1 MNTQRML
8 ILGVAAVAAGAAALL
23 ARGLMGGGTQ
33 TAKATLPPPRPATV
47 EVLVAASDLQPGTPL
62 TVAQVRWQEW
72 PRSSVDSSFIT
83 HDAAP
88 DLNRVVQGAV
98 TRAPLVSG
106 EPLSMTK
113 IVHAD
118 GAGFMAATVEP
129 GMRAVSIGI
138 STESGAGGFILPN
151 DRVDVLVT
159 TQISDSPRRYG
170 AVTFLRDVRVL
181 AVDQTY
187 RMDKDQ
193 KVVLA
198 KTATLELTPKQAEKV
213 ESEQAAGTISLS
225 LRALGDFG
233 AQKAKVDTAD
243 DASSTAVKVIG
254 YGLPR
259 AGSLQGD

>member
-33 TAKATLPPPRPATV
+33 TAKAALPPPRPATA
-47 EVLVAASDLQPGTPL
+47 EVLVAASDLQPGTAL

-72 PRSSVDSSFIT
+72 PKSAVDSSFIT
-83 HDAAP
+83 QDGAP
-88 DLNRVVQGAV
+88 DLNRIVQGAV
-98 TRAPLVSG
+98 TRAPLVAG
-106 EPLSMTK
+106 EPLTTTK

-118 GAGFMAATVEP
+118 SAGFMAAMVEP

-151 DRVDVLVT
+151 DRVDVIVT
-159 TQISDSPRRYG
+159 RQVSDTPRRYA

-187 RMDKDQ
+187 REDKGQ

-198 KTATLELTPKQAEKV
+198 KTATLELTPEQAEKV
-213 ESEQAAGTISLS
+213 EAQQAAGTISLS
-225 LRALGDFG
+225 LRALGDTS
-233 AQKAKVDTAD
+233 KAAKADTD
-243 DASSTAVKVIG
+243 TVSSAGVKVIG

-259 AGSLQGD
+259 AGSVQGD